1 VNQTEHR
8 YFDEDANNMIGI
20 DLQALVA
27 SRLEDLADQVE
38 VLYRQ
43 GDIVEAELLRDEGL
57 MLASSYDNEETFMF
71 INDLTNV

>member
-1 VNQTEHR
+1 MNQTEHR

-43 GDIVEAELLRDEGL
+43 GNLVEAELLRDEGL
-57 MLASSYDNEETFMF
+57 MLAESYDNETTFMYLPDF
-71 INDLTNV
+71 TAQ

>member
-8 YFDEDANNMIGI
+8 YFDEDANNMNGI
-20 DLQALVA
+20 DLKTLIA
-27 SRLEDLADQVE
+27 SRLEDMADQVE
-38 VLYRQ
+38 FLYRQ
-43 GDIVEAELLRDEGL
+43 GNLAEAELLRDEGL

>member
-1 VNQTEHR
+1 MNQTEHR

>member
-20 DLQALVA
+20 DLQTLVA

-38 VLYRQ
+38 VLYLQ
-43 GDIVEAELLRDEGL
+43 GNLAEAELLRDEGL
-57 MLASSYDNEETFMF
+57 MLASSYDNEITFMYLPDF
-71 INDLTNV
+71 TAQ